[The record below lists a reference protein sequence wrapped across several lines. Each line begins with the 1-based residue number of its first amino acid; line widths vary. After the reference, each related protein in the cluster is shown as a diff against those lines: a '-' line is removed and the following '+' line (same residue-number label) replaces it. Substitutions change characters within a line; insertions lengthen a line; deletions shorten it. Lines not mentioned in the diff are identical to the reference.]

1 MNLMQNLQLNL
12 PLLSSLQ
19 HVRKEID
26 KKIEEE
32 VAVGRS
38 ERRKNL
44 ERDDED
50 IRRSLDGM
58 RRWRRRK

>member
-1 MNLMQNLQLNL
+1 MQNLQLNL

-19 HVRKEID
+19 HVIKEID

-50 IRRSLDGM
+50 IRWSLDGM
-58 RRWRRRK
+58 RGWRRRK